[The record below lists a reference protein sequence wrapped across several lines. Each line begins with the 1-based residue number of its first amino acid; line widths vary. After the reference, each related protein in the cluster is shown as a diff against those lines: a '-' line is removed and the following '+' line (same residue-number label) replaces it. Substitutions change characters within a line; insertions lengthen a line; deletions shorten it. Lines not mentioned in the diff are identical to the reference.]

1 VIRHD
6 QARDGRTREG
16 VHRRTAFARGDGSGY
31 GARVTTSSTAVRRGT
46 LDRARIVALQQWVTD
61 VEAWPAGSHVW
72 GHYAEQTATGTAIC
86 RTENVS
92 ACHPGVAGL
101 VEDDLRRL
109 AADQLGEPA
118 AAFKD
123 KLNYKQPGGAG
134 FSAHQ
139 DRRAYPGVDRVV
151 SVLVAVDECSA
162 ESGCL
167 WLADG
172 VDELL
177 PTDERGVVRA
187 QACDELH
194 WTPAELAPGDAVCI
208 DGLAPHYSEA
218 NTSSRPRRV
227 LVASYAPSREGY
239 GRDRYYAARQ
249 AEMTSASARDGHFRI
264 STLADFEG
272 AEVPTRFQAV
282 ERCTHA

>member
-1 VIRHD
+1 MRRRVLD
-6 QARDGRTREG
+6 ATRVE
-16 VHRRTAFARGDGSGY
+16 
-31 GARVTTSSTAVRRGT
+31 
-46 LDRARIVALQQWVTD
+46 ALQRWVTE

-92 ACHPGVAGL
+92 ACHPGVAAL
-101 VEDDLRRL
+101 VEHDLREL
-109 AADQLGEPA
+109 AADELGGPA

-139 DRRAYPGVDRVV
+139 DRLAYPGVDRVV

-162 ESGCL
+162 KSGCL

-172 VDELL
+172 VEELL

-187 QACDELH
+187 DACDELR
-194 WTPAELAPGDAVCI
+194 WSPAELAPGDAVCI

-218 NTSSRPRRV
+218 NRSDRPRRV
-227 LVASYAPSREGY
+227 LVASYAPTREGY
-239 GRDRYYAARQ
+239 GRDRYYAARR

-272 AEVPTRFQAV
+272 AEVATGVQAV
-282 ERCTHA
+282 EHCTHD